1 MVRKHYK
8 RGVRNSERVI
18 EDGGYQKG
26 KTKQNKTKQNK
37 TKQQKQVCLNQN
49 KQSLYEH
56 LYETEAEFTKPS

>member
-1 MVRKHYK
+1 MVRKDYQ

-26 KTKQNKTKQNK
+26 KTKQNK

>member
-1 MVRKHYK
+1 MVRKDYQ

-18 EDGGYQKG
+18 EDGGYQKD
-26 KTKQNKTKQNK
+26 KTKQNK
-37 TKQQKQVCLNQN
+37 TKQQKQVWEHQN